1 MSADLRVSLVYGVE
15 LPRGTPA
22 AAFASNAAVRFVHPH
37 GATYPVV
44 YAAASEHRVAS
55 VLDVDS
61 VTSRVRM
68 EASAFAGIVS
78 DACIT
83 AGVGVAPSA
92 CGWLVVCDV

>member
-44 YAAASEHRVAS
+44 YAAASEYRVDG
-55 VLDVDS
+55 VLVIDS
-61 VTSRVRM
+61 VTERARM
-68 EASAFAGIVS
+68 DASSLAGIVS